1 MVFSVLKIILQK
13 PSEFLLTMSNWT
25 ILCSEKVS
33 QLNNFSTLL
42 GSPNTST
49 MPKNIYQWWKCYT
62 FCYCYHF
69 RSTLRCCLSF
79 YSCWNQRLQSLQC
92 SFFKFIPSSYRSFI
106 HFLIPL
112 PFTLNCSGVKV
123 ITFWQPQ
130 HLWWQTISHRH
141 WDSCCFCPNHLLSR
155 SLGHHHCKKPM
166 VGMFCCGR
174 ELGTWWPTL
183 QNYELSKCS
192 TTEMRNGV
200 LPNRNLP
207 DETRND
213 FNGFPSFV
221 QIRYFDPPVTLWQ
234 KPVYFTTRY
243 PEKTNLSLTIVYIW

>member
-1 MVFSVLKIILQK
+1 MGALIHQQCQKTYINGGNATLFAIATTFDQHWDVVFA
-13 PSEFLLTMSNWT
+13 
-25 ILCSEKVS
+25 
-33 QLNNFSTLL
+33 STAVEIRDCRVF
-42 GSPNTST
+42 NVA
-49 MPKNIYQWWKCYT
+49 
-62 FCYCYHF
+62 
-69 RSTLRCCLSF
+69 
-79 YSCWNQRLQSLQC
+79 
-92 SFFKFIPSSYRSFI
+92 FFKFIPSSYRSFI

-141 WDSCCFCPNHLLSR
+141 WDSSCFCPNHLLSR